1 MAKVSVNYHLCKN
14 CGYCIAFC
22 PQKVFCEEIDGAPK
36 VETEEKC
43 SACQMCVKRCPDF
56 AIRVEG

>member
-1 MAKVSVNYHLCKN
+1 MVKVSVDYTLCKS

-22 PQKVFCEEIDGAPK
+22 PQKVFCEGINGAPEVK
-36 VETEEKC
+36 IEEKC
-43 SACQMCVKRCPDF
+43 SACQLCVKRCPDF